1 MVNFNGA
8 RFLAPCLTS
17 IREKITLPFEVVLV
31 DNRSSDGSDQFVEQQ
46 FPWVRL
52 VRSEENLGFAG
63 GNNLAARH
71 AVGEY
76 LLLLNTDTVLQT
88 DVRDAVQVLDG
99 DSTIGAVGAAM
110 YRGDGSLATSCGRFP
125 SPLRLWRF
133 ASLWYKPH
141 RQVSFSVHGVSV
153 WRGDYVEGSF
163 LLTRASA
170 WRELGGI
177 DECNFLY
184 GDDVEY
190 CRSLLDLNLT
200 TVQCPSVRYTHF
212 GGYDHSR
219 MGYLFAGFRRY
230 HRKFSPRRTQLEA
243 DFVLRT
249 GLLLRIPW
257 YWLRAAIQKDNNSR
271 SALRHAW
278 DLNKTWKQSTGG

>member
-1 MVNFNGA
+1 
-8 RFLAPCLTS
+8 
-17 IREKITLPFEVVLV
+17 
-31 DNRSSDGSDQFVEQQ
+31 
-46 FPWVRL
+46 
-52 VRSEENLGFAG
+52 
-63 GNNLAARH
+63 
-71 AVGEY
+71 
-76 LLLLNTDTVLQT
+76 
-88 DVRDAVQVLDG
+88 
-99 DSTIGAVGAAM
+99 M

-125 SPLRLWRF
+125 SPARLWRF
-133 ASLWYKPH
+133 TSLWYNPQ
-141 RQVSFSVHGVSV
+141 RQKSFLIQGIRV

-177 DECNFLY
+177 DERNFMY

-190 CRSLLDLNLT
+190 CRSLLELGFIS
-200 TVQCPSVRYTHF
+200 VQCPSVRYTHF

-230 HRKFSPRRTQLEA
+230 HRKFSSRRTQLAA

-278 DLNKTWKQSTGG
+278 VLNQTWKQSTGG